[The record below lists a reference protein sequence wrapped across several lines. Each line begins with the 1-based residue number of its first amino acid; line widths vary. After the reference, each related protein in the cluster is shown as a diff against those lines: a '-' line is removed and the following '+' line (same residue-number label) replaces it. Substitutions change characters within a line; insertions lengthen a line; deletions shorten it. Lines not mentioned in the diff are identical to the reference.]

1 MKILLSPAKSLDYS
15 KSIAKP
21 FVHQATFLKETEQL
35 VTKLKKIKPK
45 KFMEMMHIS
54 SDLAHLNYDRY
65 QAWTSPTEE
74 SEVVKACIEVFNGEV
89 YKGLAPFSWN
99 ETELIRANEQIRIL
113 SGLYGILKP
122 LDLVY
127 PYRLEMGT
135 KWQITPK
142 VKNLYAFWSDK
153 LTKQLNAEKPEEVL
167 NLASGEY
174 NKVINFKQLKAKVI
188 TPTFK
193 DFSNGSYKVVM
204 MYAKHARGAMA
215 NYCIKNHLTS
225 LEDLKVYNVDGYTF
239 DAKTSSETEWNF
251 IR

>member
-89 YKGLAPFSWN
+89 YKGLDPFSWN
-99 ETELIRANEQIRIL
+99 ETELIRANDQIRIL

-174 NKVINFKQLKAKVI
+174 NKVINFKQLKVKVI

>member
-15 KSIAKP
+15 KSIEKP
-21 FVHQATFLKETEQL
+21 FVTSPSFLKETEQL
-35 VTKLKKIKPK
+35 VAKLKKISPK
-45 KFMEMMHIS
+45 KLMEMMHIS

-65 QAWTSPTEE
+65 QAWITPSEE
-74 SEVVKACIEVFNGEV
+74 NDVVKSCIEVFNGEV
-89 YKGLAPFSWN
+89 YKGLDPFSWTQ
-99 ETELIRANEQIRIL
+99 EELLRANEQLRIL

-142 VKNLYAFWSDK
+142 IKNLYAFWSDK
-153 LTKQLNAEKPEEVL
+153 LTKHLNSEKPSEVL
-167 NLASGEY
+167 NLASAEY
-174 NKVINFKQLKAKVI
+174 NKVINFKHLKTKVI

-193 DFSNGSYKVVM
+193 DFSNGQYKVVM

-215 NYCIKNHLTS
+215 NYCIQNNIQS
-225 LEDLKVYNVDGYTF
+225 VEELKIYSVDGYTF
-239 DAKTSSETEWNF
+239 DAKTSTETEWNF

>member
-15 KSIAKP
+15 KTIAKP
-21 FVHQATFLKETEQL
+21 FVQEATFLKETEQL

-65 QAWTSPTEE
+65 QAWVSPIEE
-74 SEVVKACIEVFNGEV
+74 NDQVKACIEVFNGEV
-89 YKGLAPFSWN
+89 YKGLDPFSWN

-113 SGLYGILKP
+113 SGLYGILRP

-167 NLASGEY
+167 NLASTEY

-193 DFSNGSYKVVM
+193 DFSNGSYKMVM
-204 MYAKHARGAMA
+204 MYTKHARGAMA
-215 NYCIKNHLTS
+215 NYCIKNHISS

-239 DAKTSSETEWNF
+239 DAKTSNETEWNF

>member
-15 KSIAKP
+15 KTIAKP
-21 FVHQATFLKETEQL
+21 FVQEATFLKETEQL

-89 YKGLAPFSWN
+89 YKGLDPFSWN

>member
-15 KSIAKP
+15 KSLDKP
-21 FVHQATFLKETEQL
+21 FVNPPTYIKETEQL
-35 VTKLKKIKPK
+35 VAKLKKISPK
-45 KFMEMMHIS
+45 KLMEMMHIS

-65 QAWTSPTEE
+65 QAWVTPSEE
-74 SEVVKACIEVFNGEV
+74 SKEVKACIEVFNGEV
-89 YKGLAPFSWN
+89 YKGLDPFSWSQ
-99 ETELIRANEQIRIL
+99 EELIIANNNIRIL

-142 VKNLYAFWSDK
+142 VKNLYAFWSEK
-153 LTKQLNAEKPEEVL
+153 LTKQLNSEQAKEVL
-167 NLASGEY
+167 NLASSEY

-193 DFSNGSYKVVM
+193 DFSNGQYKVVM

-215 NYCIKNHLTS
+215 NYCIQKNIKS
-225 LEDLKVYNVDGYTF
+225 LEELKVYAVDGYTF
-239 DAKTSSETEWNF
+239 DAKTSTETEWNF

>member
-15 KSIAKP
+15 KSIEKP
-21 FVHQATFLKETEQL
+21 FVNQATFLKETEQL
-35 VTKLKKIKPK
+35 VVKLKKLKPK

-74 SEVVKACIEVFNGEV
+74 NEVVKTCIEVFNGEV
-89 YKGLAPFSWN
+89 YKGLDPFSWN

-153 LTKQLNAEKPEEVL
+153 LTNQLNAEKPEEVL
-167 NLASGEY
+167 NLASAEY

-193 DFSNGSYKVVM
+193 DFSNGQYKVVM

-239 DAKTSSETEWNF
+239 DAKTSTETEWNF

>member
-15 KSIAKP
+15 KSIEKP
-21 FVHQATFLKETEQL
+21 FVNQASFLKETEQL
-35 VTKLKKIKPK
+35 VVKLKKLKPK

-54 SDLAHLNYDRY
+54 SDLAHLNYDRD
-65 QAWTSPTEE
+65 QAWISPTEE
-74 SEVVKACIEVFNGEV
+74 NEQVKACIEVFNGEV
-89 YKGLAPFSWN
+89 YKGLDPFSWN

-153 LTKQLNAEKPEEVL
+153 LTNQLNAEKPEEVL
-167 NLASGEY
+167 NLASAEY

-193 DFSNGSYKVVM
+193 DFSNGQYKVVM

-225 LEDLKVYNVDGYTF
+225 LKDL
-239 DAKTSSETEWNF
+239 
-251 IR
+251 

>member
-15 KSIAKP
+15 KSIEKP
-21 FVHQATFLKETEQL
+21 FVNQATFLKETEQL
-35 VTKLKKIKPK
+35 VVKLKKLKPK

-65 QAWTSPTEE
+65 QAWASPTEE
-74 SEVVKACIEVFNGEV
+74 NEVVKTCIEVFNGEV
-89 YKGLAPFSWN
+89 YKGLDPFSWN

-113 SGLYGILKP
+113 SGLYGMLKP

-153 LTKQLNAEKPEEVL
+153 LTNQLNAEKPEEVL
-167 NLASGEY
+167 NLASAEY

-193 DFSNGSYKVVM
+193 DFSNGQYKVVM

-239 DAKTSSETEWNF
+239 DAKTSTETEWNF

>member
-15 KSIAKP
+15 KSIEKP
-21 FVHQATFLKETEQL
+21 FVNPPTFMKETEQL
-35 VTKLKKIKPK
+35 VTKLKKFSPK
-45 KFMEMMHIS
+45 KMMDMMHIS
-54 SDLAHLNYDRY
+54 ADLAHLNYDRY
-65 QAWTSPTEE
+65 QGWVTPTEE
-74 SEVVKACIEVFNGEV
+74 SENVKACIEVFNGEV
-89 YKGLAPFSWN
+89 YKGLDPFSW
-99 ETELIRANEQIRIL
+99 TEQEILRANEQLRIL
-113 SGLYGILKP
+113 SGLYGMLKP

-142 VKNLYAFWSDK
+142 IKNLYAFWTDK
-153 LTKQLNAEKPEEVL
+153 LTKQLNSEKAFEVL
-167 NLASGEY
+167 NLASTEY

-193 DFSNGSYKVVM
+193 DFSNGQYKVVM

-215 NYCIKNHLTS
+215 NYCIKNNIQS
-225 LEDLKVYNVDGYTF
+225 LEELKIYNVDGYTF
-239 DAKTSSETEWNF
+239 DAKTSTETEWNF

>member
-89 YKGLAPFSWN
+89 YKGLDPFSWN

-135 KWQITPK
+135 NWQITPK

>member
-89 YKGLAPFSWN
+89 YKGLDPFSWN

-239 DAKTSSETEWNF
+239 DAKTSSETEWTF

>member
-89 YKGLAPFSWN
+89 YKGLDPFSWN

-113 SGLYGILKP
+113 SGLYGMLKP

-153 LTKQLNAEKPEEVL
+153 LTKQLNTEKPEEVL
-167 NLASGEY
+167 NLASAEY

-193 DFSNGSYKVVM
+193 DFSNGQYKVVM

-239 DAKTSSETEWNF
+239 DAKTSTETEWNF

>member
-15 KSIAKP
+15 KTIEKP
-21 FVHQATFLKETEQL
+21 FVSHPLFLKETEQL
-35 VTKLKKIKPK
+35 VTKLKKISPK
-45 KFMEMMHIS
+45 KLMEMMHIS

-65 QAWTSPTEE
+65 QAWITPKEE
-74 SEVVKACIEVFNGEV
+74 NEVVKACIEVFNGEV
-89 YKGLAPFSWN
+89 YKGLDPFAWSQ
-99 ETELIRANEQIRIL
+99 EELVRANEQIRIL

-142 VKNLYAFWSDK
+142 TKSLYAFWSDK
-153 LTKQLNAEKPEEVL
+153 LTKHLNLEKPSEVL
-167 NLASGEY
+167 NLASTEY
-174 NKVINFKQLKAKVI
+174 NKVINFKLLKAKVI

-193 DFSNGSYKVVM
+193 DFSNGQYKVVM

-215 NYCIKNHLTS
+215 NYCIKNNIQS
-225 LEDLKVYNVDGYTF
+225 IEELKIYNVDGYTF
-239 DAKTSSETEWNF
+239 DAKTSTETEWNF

>member
-89 YKGLAPFSWN
+89 YKGLDPFSWN
-99 ETELIRANEQIRIL
+99 ETELIRANDQIRIL

>member
-89 YKGLAPFSWN
+89 YKGLDPFSWN

-225 LEDLKVYNVDGYTF
+225 LEDLKIYNVDGYTF

>member
-15 KSIAKP
+15 KTIAKP
-21 FVHQATFLKETEQL
+21 FVQEATFLKETEQL

-65 QAWTSPTEE
+65 QAWVSPIEE
-74 SEVVKACIEVFNGEV
+74 NDQVKACIEVFNGEV
-89 YKGLAPFSWN
+89 YKGLDPFSWN

-113 SGLYGILKP
+113 SGLYGILRP

-167 NLASGEY
+167 NLASTEY

-215 NYCIKNHLTS
+215 NYCIKNHISS

-239 DAKTSSETEWNF
+239 DAKTSNETEWNF